1 MLIERVGH
9 ISILIFLLIG
19 MVIGWKWFP
28 EKWNKLNINI
38 QLAATLLLIFS
49 MGVSLGNRPNFVQEI
64 ANMGFRSFIFAALA
78 IAGSILVVYPLTKN
92 YLVKDKRKE
101 DDQ

>member
-1 MLIERVGH
+1 MGY

-49 MGVSLGNRPNFVQEI
+49 MGVSLGSRPDFIREI
-64 ANMGFRSFIFAALA
+64 ANMGFRSLVFAVLA
-78 IAGSILVVYPLTKN
+78 IVGSILVVYPLTRK
-92 YLVKDKRKE
+92 YLVKGKWKE
-101 DDQ
+101 DAE